1 MSKKK
6 KRARAPRTDYWHDPA
21 APKPTSRK
29 PSASVIVRNSAGDLL
44 LLRRSDSGRWT
55 IPTGGLKKG
64 ETLTQCAVREC
75 REETGLD
82 VEVISLA
89 GLFSDPGHV
98 IAYADGEVRQP
109 VNACFAARVI
119 GGRLTATDEA
129 ADVAWIPLSLLDDYD
144 IHPSIRRRIVHGLQA
159 VTIPFVD

>member
-6 KRARAPRTDYWHDPA
+6 KRASAPRTDYWHDPA

-29 PSASVIVRNSAGDLL
+29 PSASVLVRNSAGDLL

-75 REETGLD
+75 REETGLE
-82 VEVISLA
+82 VEIISLA

-119 GGRLTATDEA
+119 SGRPTATDEA
-129 ADVAWIPLSLLDDYD
+129 AEVTWVPLSLLDDYD
-144 IHPSIRRRIVHGLQA
+144 IHPSIRRRIVRGLEA
-159 VTIPFVD
+159 ALGPFVD

>member
-1 MSKKK
+1 V
-6 KRARAPRTDYWHDPA
+6 DYWHDRAPPSHQPQAIRERDGLQQRRRAAA
-21 APKPTSRK
+21 APPARFRALDD
-29 PSASVIVRNSAGDLL
+29 PH
-44 LLRRSDSGRWT
+44 GR
-55 IPTGGLKKG
+55 LKKG

-89 GLFSDPGHV
+89 GLFSDPDHV

-119 GGRLTATDEA
+119 GGRLTTTDEA
-129 ADVAWIPLSLLDDYD
+129 SDVAWVPLSLLDDYD
-144 IHPSIRRRIVHGLQA
+144 IRPSIRRRIAHGLEA